1 VIALRKARRT
11 TSVHLSVKLP
21 PPRIREKFLITY
33 ELEGCKTAVNYL
45 SKYYSVKRM
54 RIVLNSKKVK
64 KKCLALYSKNCAYF
78 KKEGLKKPVVL
89 HELYHHLV
97 ASKGFELATMDEE
110 KEANSYARE
119 FVHMKPNKQ

>member
-1 VIALRKARRT
+1 MSKTRRT
-11 TSVHLSVKLP
+11 SSVSLSVKLP
-21 PPRIREKFLITY
+21 PPRIREKFLIIY

-64 KKCLALYSKNCAYF
+64 KKCLALYYKNCAYF
-78 KKEGLKKPVVL
+78 KKEGFRKRIVL
-89 HELYHHLV
+89 HEFYHHLIEYNNLDLT
-97 ASKGFELATMDEE
+97 SNLEE

-119 FVHMKPNKQ
+119 FLK